1 MSKNKIIFLYKKV
14 LVIPLVMQFGRKRM
28 RHTSPIVSHSPVPR
42 VSAGDD
48 SQGSQM
54 CLRHTAPVIS
64 VTGDT

>member
-1 MSKNKIIFLYKKV
+1 
-14 LVIPLVMQFGRKRM
+14 M
-28 RHTSPIVSHSPVPR
+28 RHTSPVVSHSPAPR

-64 VTGDT
+64 VTGDTQAFDGHYPYLMQN